1 VFIRASHHVPPPPE
15 AVNDAISALLETL
28 EREPEVIVRAVM
40 GHWLFGFI
48 HPYMDGNGRMA
59 RFPMNFMMASG
70 GCPWIM
76 RRGVSEQVG
85 GPKGAGGRIAVLLMS
100 PDGKENRASG
110 LGFRSMTGSSRTP
123 MDWRISLILER
134 TLCAPSWK
142 RCHNQFKCSAA
153 ASLPGH
159 PCSPAIGCN
168 PMVGHHNVR
177 RALDEPIA

>member
-15 AVNDAISALLETL
+15 AVNDAMSALLETL

-134 TLCAPSWK
+134 TLCVPLVENVPQPIQVLSSRKPS
-142 RCHNQFKCSAA
+142 RSPMQ
-153 ASLPGH
+153 PGH
-159 PCSPAIGCN
+159 WVQSDGGTP
-168 PMVGHHNVR
+168 
-177 RALDEPIA
+177 